1 MEQARR
7 RAQVRAAPVFLALML
22 WPVSLSAQQQ
32 GAVVHTTIPLP
43 PPLPDEEAD
52 AQARLAAEQAQIVC
66 RPPQRMTE
74 SRTLGPRVCRP
85 KAVWDELHRQGL
97 DISADGRGTVQSEK
111 YRSIQTCGRGSC

>member
-7 RAQVRAAPVFLALML
+7 RAQVRAAPVLLAVLL
-22 WPVSLSAQQQ
+22 WPVSLAAQQQ
-32 GAVVHTTIPLP
+32 GAVVHTVIPLP
-43 PPLPDEEAD
+43 PPLLDEEEE
-52 AQARLAAEQAQIVC
+52 AQAKAAAAQAEIVC

-111 YRSIQTCGRGSC
+111 YRSVQTCGRGSC